1 MTVSQTRPRR
11 TQTER
16 REEAEAKLI
25 EAAIK
30 LVAQTGYDSFSLA
43 ELGDRAGF
51 SRGLPA
57 HYFGKKEEMLSA
69 VVRQI
74 CDTFNRR
81 VLDDQTSGTG
91 LAGIE
96 NAIRLYLEGP
106 QDHPT
111 AVKAL
116 HVILGASLTRPELRE
131 NVQRLTRRGRSFFAD
146 QIRYGIEKGEIRP
159 DADPESCAV
168 AIFAFLRGTV
178 LTHLM
183 NADFDLKQVGEQFI
197 TVFVGSLRTAP
208 VRTGRVH
215 ARRSRTA

>member
-1 MTVSQTRPRR
+1 VTVSQTRPRR

-43 ELGDRAGF
+43 ELGDHAGF
-51 SRGLPA
+51 SRGLPG
-57 HYFGKKEEMLSA
+57 HYFGKKEDMLSA
-69 VVRQI
+69 VVQQI
-74 CDTFNRR
+74 CDTLSRG
-81 VLDDQTSGTG
+81 VLDDQKIGRG
-91 LAGIE
+91 LAGVE
-96 NAIRLYLEGP
+96 NAIRLYLRGP

-131 NVQRLTRRGRSFFAD
+131 NVQRLTRRGLTFFAD

-159 DADPESCAV
+159 DADAESCAA

-178 LTHLM
+178 FTHWID
-183 NADFDLKQVGEQFI
+183 ADFDLKQVGEQFI
-197 TVFVGSLRTAP
+197 TVFVGSLRSL
-208 VRTGRVH
+208 RTGPV
-215 ARRSRTA
+215 